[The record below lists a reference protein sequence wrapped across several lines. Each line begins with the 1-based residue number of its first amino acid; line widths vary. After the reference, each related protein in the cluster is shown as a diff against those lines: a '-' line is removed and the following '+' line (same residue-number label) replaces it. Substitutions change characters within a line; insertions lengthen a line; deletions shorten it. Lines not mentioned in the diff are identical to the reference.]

1 MDSKVA
7 SYNQADAYEA
17 GRYLSESTSLEN
29 AKVSFVFSSVKYDQ
43 EKLLEGIKSVD
54 AHTPVI
60 GCTSHSL
67 ITNEGIING
76 PEGFAGMLTL
86 AGKDLDVAVSGSAKL
101 DTAYD
106 TGVEVA
112 KQAQEKFPHLR
123 PSYFF
128 MVATTGEEEDYL
140 QGIQSVLGE
149 IPVFGGGASDDNVD
163 GSWFLLKD
171 KETIKEG
178 VCIAVFF
185 TLNNARISCGSGYKK
200 TGDVGFVTSV
210 KSDNRTIVEIDHEPA
225 LIKYAEWLG
234 KQKEDLLGQQLLS
247 ETLFNPLGIE
257 SYTGGPVIVHHP
269 MVGNEDGTFYL
280 GNNVAEFASVIRLQ
294 ATTDDLLKCCEDT
307 IEDVN
312 RYITTPGAYLCIH
325 CAGMGMAIGDRLEEV
340 AEILKE
346 KCGDVPF
353 IVAFTYG
360 EYGNRKALGNICCG
374 LSLTFTGLQK

>member
-7 SYNQADAYEA
+7 AYNQPDAFEA
-17 GRYLSESTSLEN
+17 GKYLMEN
-29 AKVSFVFSSVKYDQ
+29 TGVEEQRVSFLFSSVKYDTA
-43 EKLLEGIKSVD
+43 KLLEGAKSVNSN
-54 AHTPVI
+54 APII

-76 PEGFAGMLTL
+76 PDGFAGMLTL
-86 AGKDLDVAVSGSAKL
+86 GGKDIDVAVTGSAKL

-112 KQAQEKFPHLR
+112 KQALEKYPHLR

-128 MVATTGEEEDYL
+128 MVATTGEEEEYL
-140 QGIQSVLGE
+140 LGIQSVLGE

-163 GSWFLLKD
+163 GSWFLFKD
-171 KETIKEG
+171 SELYKEG

-185 TLNNARISCGSGYKK
+185 TLNNVRISCGSGYKK
-200 TGDVGFVTSV
+200 TGDIGFVTSV

-225 LIKYAEWLG
+225 LEKYAQWLG

-269 MVGNEDGTFYL
+269 MVGNDDGTFYL

-312 RYITTPGAYLCIH
+312 RYVATPGAYLCIH
-325 CAGMGMAIGDRLEEV
+325 CAGMGMAIGDRLDEV
-340 AEILKE
+340 AEILKT

-374 LSLTFTGLQK
+374 LSLTFTGLSK